1 VSDQY
6 TDKPLV
12 SIITPVLNGEKFIS
26 CAINSVL
33 SQTYPYIEHIVIDGK
48 SEDNTLSIVQESNP
62 KAIVVSEPDNGATDA
77 INKGLRIAS
86 GEIIALLN
94 HDDYYAHCNVINK
107 VVDLFVADPQLKVIY
122 GKVRSIN
129 PQTEQTL
136 AIYGEPF
143 NYEKMF
149 QQYIIM
155 PYPATFLRKEVCATV
170 GAFSVEYVVC
180 TDYEYYLRVIKL
192 YRPLFLD
199 EILAVMRWGG
209 FSTRNIYRGHREV
222 YKLMRSNGVNPI
234 VASTNLVYKYT
245 MTFLSLALQ
254 KIGLDILVR
263 FYRKKKGQL

>member
-1 VSDQY
+1 VNNQCS
-6 TDKPLV
+6 DKPLV

-26 CAINSVL
+26 CTIKSVL

-48 SEDNTLSIVQESNP
+48 SADNTLSIVKESNP

-94 HDDYYAHCNVINK
+94 HDDYYAHDNVIRR

-122 GKVRSIN
+122 GKVRSIH
-129 PQTEQTL
+129 PLTEQTL

-143 NYEKMF
+143 NYEKMLRR
-149 QQYIIM
+149 YIIM
-155 PYPATFLRKEVCATV
+155 PYPATFLRKEVYATV

-180 TDYEYYLRVIKL
+180 TDYEYYLRVIKS

-222 YKLMRSNGVNPI
+222 YKLMRSNGVNRTS
-234 VASTNLVYKYT
+234 ASLNLGYKYT

-254 KIGLDILVR
+254 KIGLNNLVK
-263 FYRKKKGQL
+263 FYRKMKGQL